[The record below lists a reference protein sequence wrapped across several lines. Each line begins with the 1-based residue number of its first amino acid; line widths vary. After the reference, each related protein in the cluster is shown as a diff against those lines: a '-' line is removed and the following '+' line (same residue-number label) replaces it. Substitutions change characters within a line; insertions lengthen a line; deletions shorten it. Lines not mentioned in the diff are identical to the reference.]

1 MEVSFGSKLH
11 NNVEV
16 VLICKGLVQFD
27 DVGMVKLAEDSYF

>member
-27 DVGMVKLAEDSYF
+27 DVGMVELAEDGYF